1 MKNNKEEYIAEGVT
15 DMQIPIVSKDNKTL
29 KTIRALQRKKVRL
42 ESRRYFAEGVR
53 MVEEALRWA
62 DGSVELLIVSDTF
75 AEKNKN
81 FVHALDENG
90 KTVYTAKETLFREVC
105 NTEAPQGIGAVL
117 KMPENTG
124 IEPGN
129 LGTIIR
135 TAEAAGVDAVILLK
149 GCADLY
155 NPKVVRATMGS
166 LFRVPCVLGAEVDM
180 VRKLK
185 EQGFSVAATALK
197 DSIPIGEAKLSGKR
211 ALVIGSEAFG
221 VSEEVLAL
229 SDLRVRIPME
239 GQVESLNAGVAAGI
253 SMYLLKP

>member
-1 MKNNKEEYIAEGVT
+1 
-15 DMQIPIVSKDNKTL
+15 MQIPIVSKDNKTL
-29 KTIRALQRKKVRL
+29 KTIRSLQRKKGRM
-42 ESRRYFAEGVR
+42 ESGRYFAEGVR

-62 DGSVELLIVSDTF
+62 DASIELLIMSDTF

-81 FVHALDENG
+81 FVHTLDENG

-124 IEPGN
+124 IDFSDKNFVLILDGVSEPGN

-166 LFRVPCVLGAEVDM
+166 LFRVPCVLGAELDM

-221 VSEEVLAL
+221 VSEVVLAL